1 MSLIVGG
8 SRFVVADSNSLADNW
23 VDNWVDNW
31 AGNWA
36 GNWVGNWVVEGSCI
50 VFGGCSS
57 LIAVPGNSSLTG
69 NSDICDSTLEAP
81 FRIVD
86 SVNVD

>member
-1 MSLIVGG
+1 MVDSNLVSLIVGG

-31 AGNWA
+31 A
-36 GNWVGNWVVEGSCI
+36 GNWVVEGSCI